1 MTRQTTRRLAPS
13 TSSHVGSQV
22 RQVEKTRAP
31 EMSMATPVRKMMRRM
46 MTTDRQVEV
55 MAALSSSSLFCL
67 EISLEICFRRMEGL
81 VLLGVIFSGKLIK
94 IWRRQQISVCRRL
107 CLYKSCP
114 INKQRKGSR
123 KIIGL
128 NLFYFQK
135 CLL

>member
-1 MTRQTTRRLAPS
+1 
-13 TSSHVGSQV
+13 
-22 RQVEKTRAP
+22 
-31 EMSMATPVRKMMRRM
+31 MATPVRKMMRRM

-114 INKQRKGSR
+114 INKQRKGYR
-123 KIIGL
+123 EIIGL
-128 NLFYFQK
+128 NLFYAYYNFTYFK
-135 CLL
+135 FALIFVPIEYKVLARLTKYISCLKLRRT